1 MHNND
6 DKNFAVGL
14 HVYVRVDFL
23 KVIILLTV
31 KLRIPIVAKQT
42 QRTLLAVRE
51 TRLTNSASK
60 LVLNL
65 TCGNTGFF
73 PKNDFLL

>member
-31 KLRIPIVAKQT
+31 KFRIPIVAKLT

-51 TRLTNSASK
+51 TRLTNSANA

-73 PKNDFLL
+73 QRNEFLV

>member
-31 KLRIPIVAKQT
+31 KLRIPIVAKLT

-51 TRLTNSASK
+51 TRLTNSSNK

-73 PKNDFLL
+73 QRNYFLV